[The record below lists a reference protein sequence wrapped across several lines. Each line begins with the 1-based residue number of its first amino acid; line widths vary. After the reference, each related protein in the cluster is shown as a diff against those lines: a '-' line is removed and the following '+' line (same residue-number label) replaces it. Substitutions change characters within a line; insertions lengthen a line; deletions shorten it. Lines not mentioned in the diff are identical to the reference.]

1 MPSPDPEVRKKALV
15 RFQHMGSDHF
25 NKTTTYA
32 DTLTRTECMVARGY
46 QLVDGKWVP

>member
-15 RFQHMGSDHF
+15 RFQHMGSGHF

-32 DTLTRTECMVARGY
+32 DTLTRTEWMVARGY